1 MWINEETLK
10 TYRFVHEVRADFTEV
25 SLPPALTDEMLASI
39 GVLPVEQ
46 ATPAYNPIT
55 HAAVEIA
62 PERVRARNGDGTF
75 ASDDPATDADEAH
88 TWEQRWQVYALPV
101 EEAEANMIRSREQK
115 WEAIKAE
122 RDRRKYLGVKVGA
135 HWFHSDD
142 PSRIQQLALV
152 MMGAGIP
159 PGLQW
164 KTFTLTPPPVFVT
177 MTQSLAQQIFQ
188 ATALSDQ
195 SIFAVAESHKIA
207 IEASDRPDLY
217 DFSSGWPATIYDEA
231 GQ

>member
-1 MWINEETLK
+1 MPLIQTDKPIYYIAEDGVWP
-10 TYRFVHEVRADFTEV
+10 VTEQEIRSAHPNTSFPTV
-25 SLPPALTDEMLASI
+25 FSAPDGYNPVFPAPIPAFGTITQTAAEAAPALIDGEWVQQWEITDLPQEQIAANLA
-39 GVLPVEQ
+39 
-46 ATPAYNPIT
+46 
-55 HAAVEIA
+55 AA
-62 PERVRARNGDGTF
+62 RA
-75 ASDDPATDADEAH
+75 A
-88 TWEQRWQVYALPV
+88 
-101 EEAEANMIRSREQK
+101 K

-122 RDRRKYLGVKVGA
+122 RDRRKYLGVKVVG

-177 MTQSLAQQIFQ
+177 MTQTLAQQIFQ

-195 SIFAVAESHKIA
+195 SIFSVAESHRIA
-207 IEASDRPDLY
+207 MEASDRPDLY
-217 DFSSGWPATIYDEA
+217 DFNSGWPATIYDEA

>member
-1 MWINEETLK
+1 MFYYDSTTNE
-10 TYRFVHEVRADFTEV
+10 FGI
-25 SLPPALTDEMLASI
+25 ALQDAKRRCNTSAPEWAREI
-39 GVLPVEQ
+39 GHLVGYEHTAQ
-46 ATPAYNPIT
+46 PAYNPIT
-55 HAAVEIA
+55 HEVIETT
-62 PERVRARNGDGTF
+62 PERVRARSAGGTF
-75 ASDDPATDADEAH
+75 VADDPATTVDEAYV
-88 TWEQRWQVYALPV
+88 WEQRWELRALQA
-101 EEAEANMIRSREQK
+101 EAAEANLVRAREQK
-115 WEAIKAE
+115 WESIKAE
-122 RDRRKYLGVKVGA
+122 RDRRKYLGIKVGS

-164 KTFTLTPPPVFVT
+164 KTLTPTPPPAFVA
-177 MTQSLAQQIFQ
+177 MTQALAQQIFQ

-195 SIFAVAESHKIA
+195 SIFAAAESHRIA
-207 IEASDRPDLY
+207 MEASDRPDLY

>member
-1 MWINEETLK
+1 MWIYPQTMQVFKLHSEIRSAFPGISFPSVMTDDDLDAAGV
-10 TYRFVHEVRADFTEV
+10 YPVRQIDLECDPITQSATEA
-25 SLPPALTDEMLASI
+25 PPAFVGDEWVQQWVVAALTPEQVATNLAS
-39 GVLPVEQ
+39 
-46 ATPAYNPIT
+46 
-55 HAAVEIA
+55 
-62 PERVRARNGDGTF
+62 ART
-75 ASDDPATDADEAH
+75 A
-88 TWEQRWQVYALPV
+88 
-101 EEAEANMIRSREQK
+101 K

-122 RDRRKYLGVKVGA
+122 RDRRKYLGIKVGDN
-135 HWFHSDD
+135 WFHSDD

-164 KTFTLTPPPVFVT
+164 KTLTLTPPPVFVA
-177 MTQSLAQQIFQ
+177 MTQALAQQIFQ

-195 SIFAVAESHKIA
+195 SIFAVAESHRIA
-207 IEASDRPDLY
+207 MEASDRPDLY